1 MLHGTHEWYRDIG
14 DWKLG
19 PSEQRNVNQNT
30 NLLHL
35 ELDCG
40 LHLIDLSHH

>member
-19 PSEQRNVNQNT
+19 PSEQKVNQNT